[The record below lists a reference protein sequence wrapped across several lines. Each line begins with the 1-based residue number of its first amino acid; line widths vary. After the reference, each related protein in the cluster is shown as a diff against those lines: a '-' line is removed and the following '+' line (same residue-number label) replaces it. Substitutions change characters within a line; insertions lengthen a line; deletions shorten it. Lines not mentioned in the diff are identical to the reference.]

1 MSWREPVFEG
11 VRKIVP
17 AARSMPLDDSLSL
30 LDDLGVSS
38 RQLVELAAHID
49 RVAKRR
55 VPTEEWFVN
64 ELSGERTRI
73 GSLIQWLDTHH
84 PRP

>member
-1 MSWREPVFEG
+1 VFEG
-11 VRKIVP
+11 LRRTVP
-17 AARSMPLDDSLSL
+17 RAREIALDDSLSL
-30 LDDLGVSS
+30 LDDLGLSS
-38 RQLVELAAHID
+38 RQLVELATHID
-49 RVAKRR
+49 RVASRR

-73 GSLIQWLDTHH
+73 GSLIQWLDTNH